1 MKTQKNFEIKK
12 YIYIEIL
19 RITNYYSSI
28 EKINNELGYYFFFF
42 LNKRFSVSRVAKW
55 GAEGSTILPHYTLS
69 WILIPLRYVMKY
81 NKSPL

>member
-42 LNKRFSVSRVAKW
+42 
-55 GAEGSTILPHYTLS
+55 
-69 WILIPLRYVMKY
+69 
-81 NKSPL
+81 